1 MTVTPPHVC
10 IATRTITARLV
21 IRQSLLSGPVAWPL
35 LVIDKCPWT
44 PAFTA
49 GHAHIH
55 TLCEPGERQYKV
67 APCNR
72 RPYMIRIGR
81 TP

>member
-1 MTVTPPHVC
+1 LDRDGLPVGVC
-10 IATRTITARLV
+10 IATRTIPARLV
-21 IRQSLLSGPVAWPL
+21 IRETLPGTATAYPL

-44 PAFTA
+44 PAFRL

-55 TLCEPGERQYKV
+55 TLVEPGSRQWKV

-72 RPYMIRIGR
+72 QPYVIDLAA
-81 TP
+81 

>member
-1 MTVTPPHVC
+1 MTTTPVC
-10 IATRTITARLV
+10 IAVRTITARLV
-21 IRQSLLSGPVAWPL
+21 IRETTPGRPVVYPL
-35 LVIDKCPWT
+35 LVISKCPWT
-44 PAFTA
+44 PPFTA

-72 RPYMIRIGR
+72 RPYMIKIGR